1 MIKTKLAI
9 LGLGSR
15 TTSFYLKNL
24 NKIYNKEK
32 GGYST
37 CPFLLLNADFNTINS
52 LLPTVS
58 EDLDKAVSQYT
69 NQINSLHIDSL
80 LVPNITL
87 HETIDRL
94 HISQNV
100 LHPVLL
106 SIKKIKENKWKKV
119 VLFGSLFSMKSDY
132 IKNQFK
138 ANNIEVI
145 LPNEEDMIFIDEV
158 RKQVYNEVETDN
170 LIKKYHSIIYKY
182 TEENPVILSC
192 TELSILKPKE
202 HKMLLDMAQIQM
214 EEAIHQVLVN

>member
-24 NKIYNKEK
+24 NNIYNKEK
-32 GGYST
+32 GGFST

-52 LLPTVS
+52 LLPYVS
-58 EDLDKAVSQYT
+58 DKLDAAVSQYT
-69 NQINSLHIDSL
+69 VQINSLNLDFL

-100 LHPVLL
+100 IHPVHL

-119 VLFGSLFSMKSDY
+119 MLFGSLFSMKSDY
-132 IKNQFK
+132 IKNQFIT
-138 ANNIEVI
+138 NDIEVI

-158 RKQVYNEVETDN
+158 RKQIYNEVETDD
-170 LIKKYHSIIYKY
+170 LIKKYHSIIHKY

-192 TELSILKPKE
+192 TELSILKPIE
-202 HKMLLDMAQIQM
+202 HKMLLDMSEIQM
-214 EEAIHQVLVN
+214 EEAVKQILA